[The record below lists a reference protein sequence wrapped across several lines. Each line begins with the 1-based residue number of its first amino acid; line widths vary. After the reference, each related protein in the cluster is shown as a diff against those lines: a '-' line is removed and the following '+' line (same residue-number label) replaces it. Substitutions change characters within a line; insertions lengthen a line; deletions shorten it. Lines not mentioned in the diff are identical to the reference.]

1 MLRLRGARGMPK
13 MGISPRRNAFKRL
26 VMAWQYSDKT
36 KILFMNAVNGNEN
49 SHFGEIADA
58 DGVGEHGSIA
68 CGDAMKFFFK
78 VRRAENPVDDVI
90 IAAKYSTFGCTS
102 AIASSEA
109 LCEIIEKGEYTPI
122 EALKIRNEDIVKFLE
137 GLPSQK
143 IHCSVMGAEALEAA
157 VADWSQKR
165 GVDLEALGV
174 YLESKE
180 DEGSRLVCTC
190 FNVTESE
197 LKRRIVELNLHT
209 IDDVI
214 GAIKAGG
221 ACGACQHA
229 PGGIQD
235 LLDAQWGVQDDTT
248 LDNVQK
254 MKLSPYQL
262 SKRIEAVLEED
273 IRPML
278 AADGGDVEIIDIKE
292 NLIYVDLTGACAT
305 CPGASG
311 TIQHVIE
318 KKLRDKVDDALR
330 VIQI

>member
-1 MLRLRGARGMPK
+1 
-13 MGISPRRNAFKRL
+13 
-26 VMAWQYSDKT
+26 MAWQYSDKT
-36 KILFMNAVNGNEN
+36 KILFMNAVKGDAK
-49 SHFGEIADA
+49 SHFGEIEDA

-68 CGDAMKFFFK
+68 CGDAMRFYFK
-78 VRRAENPVDDVI
+78 VKKAENPVDDKIV
-90 IAAKYSTFGCTS
+90 AAKYSTFGCTS

-109 LCEIIEKGEYTPI
+109 LCEIIERGDYTPI
-122 EALKIRNEDIVKFLE
+122 EALKISNDDIVQFLE

-157 VADWSQKR
+157 VADWAQKR
-165 GVDLEALGV
+165 GVDLEALGIH
-174 YLESKE
+174 LGIKE

-197 LKRRIVELNLHT
+197 LRRRIVELNLHT
-209 IDDVI
+209 IEDVI
-214 GAIKAGG
+214 GALKAGG

-235 LLDAQWGVQDDTT
+235 LLDERWGVQNQEVASTGE
-248 LDNVQK
+248 K
-254 MKLSPYQL
+254 PKISPFQL
-262 SKRIEAVLEED
+262 SKKIEAVVESD

-278 AADGGDVEIIDIKE
+278 ADDDGDIEIIDIKE
-292 NLIYVDLTGACAT
+292 NLVYVSLTGACAS

-311 TIQHVIE
+311 TIQHVVE
-318 KKLRDKVDDALR
+318 KTLREKVDDSLR

>member
-1 MLRLRGARGMPK
+1 
-13 MGISPRRNAFKRL
+13 
-26 VMAWQYSDKT
+26 MAWQYSDKT

-157 VADWSQKR
+157 VADWAQKR

-174 YLESKE
+174 HLESKE

-229 PGGIQD
+229 PGGIQG

-311 TIQHVIE
+311 TNQHGIE
-318 KKLRDKVDDALR
+318 KKLRDKVGDALR

>member
-1 MLRLRGARGMPK
+1 M
-13 MGISPRRNAFKRL
+13 
-26 VMAWQYSDKT
+26 MAWQYSDKT
-36 KILFMNAVNGNEN
+36 KILFMNAVNGNEK
-49 SHFGEIADA
+49 SHFGEIEDA

-90 IAAKYSTFGCTS
+90 VAAKYSTFGCTS

-157 VADWSQKR
+157 VADWAQKR
-165 GVDLEALGV
+165 GVDLEALGIQ
-174 YLESKE
+174 LESKQDE
-180 DEGSRLVCTC
+180 DSRLVCTC

-235 LLDAQWGVQDDTT
+235 LLDAQWGVQEDDA
-248 LDNVQK
+248 LDNIQK

-262 SKRIEAVLEED
+262 SKRIETVLAED
-273 IRPML
+273 VRPML
-278 AADGGDVEIIDIKE
+278 AADGGDVEIVDIKE
-292 NLIYVDLTGACAT
+292 NLVYVELTGACAS

-311 TIQHVIE
+311 TIQHVVE
-318 KKLRDKVDDALR
+318 KTLRNKVDDALR

>member
-1 MLRLRGARGMPK
+1 MKPCVFTG
-13 MGISPRRNAFKRL
+13 S
-26 VMAWQYSDKT
+26 
-36 KILFMNAVNGNEN
+36 AVAIVTP
-49 SHFGEIADA
+49 F
-58 DGVGEHGSIA
+58 
-68 CGDAMKFFFK
+68 CGD
-78 VRRAENPVDDVI
+78 
-90 IAAKYSTFGCTS
+90 
-102 AIASSEA
+102 
-109 LCEIIEKGEYTPI
+109 
-122 EALKIRNEDIVKFLE
+122 
-137 GLPSQK
+137 
-143 IHCSVMGAEALEAA
+143 
-157 VADWSQKR
+157 

-174 YLESKE
+174 HLESKE

-190 FNVTESE
+190 FNVTEAE

-235 LLDAQWGVQDDTT
+235 LLDAQWGIQDDTT

>member
-157 VADWSQKR
+157 VADWAQKR

-174 YLESKE
+174 HLESKE

-229 PGGIQD
+229 PGGI
-235 LLDAQWGVQDDTT
+235 QDDTT

>member
-1 MLRLRGARGMPK
+1 
-13 MGISPRRNAFKRL
+13 
-26 VMAWQYSDKT
+26 MAWQYSDKT

-49 SHFGEIADA
+49 SHFGAIADA

-78 VRRAENPVDDVI
+78 VRRAENPADDVI
-90 IAAKYSTFGCTS
+90 VSAKYSTFGCTS

-109 LCEIIEKGEYTPI
+109 LCEIIEKGAYTPI

-157 VADWSQKR
+157 VADWAQKR

-174 YLESKE
+174 HLESKE

-214 GAIKAGG
+214 GALKAGG

-235 LLDAQWGVQDDTT
+235 LLDAQWGAQTETCAET
-248 LDNVQK
+248 LQK
-254 MKLSPYQL
+254 IKISPYQL
-262 SKRIEAVLEED
+262 SKRIETVLEED

-278 AADGGDVEIIDIKE
+278 AADEGDAEIIDIKE
-292 NLIYVDLTGACAT
+292 NLVYIALTGACAT

-318 KKLRDKVDDALR
+318 KTLREKVDDALR
-330 VIQI
+330 VIPV

>member
-1 MLRLRGARGMPK
+1 
-13 MGISPRRNAFKRL
+13 
-26 VMAWQYSDKT
+26 MAWQYSDKT

-78 VRRAENPVDDVI
+78 VRHAENPADDVI
-90 IAAKYSTFGCTS
+90 VSAKYSTFGCTS

-157 VADWSQKR
+157 VADWAQKR

-174 YLESKE
+174 HLESKE

-209 IDDVI
+209 TDDVI
-214 GAIKAGG
+214 GALKAGG

-235 LLDAQWGVQDDTT
+235 LLDAQWGEQTEASAET
-248 LDNVQK
+248 LQK
-254 MKLSPYQL
+254 IKISPYQL
-262 SKRIEAVLEED
+262 SKRIETVLEED

-278 AADGGDVEIIDIKE
+278 AADEGDAEIIDIKE
-292 NLIYVDLTGACAT
+292 NLVYVALTGACAT

-318 KKLRDKVDDALR
+318 KTLREKVDDALR
-330 VIQI
+330 VIPV

>member
-68 CGDAMKFFFK
+68 CVDAMKFFFK

-157 VADWSQKR
+157 VADWAQKR

-174 YLESKE
+174 HLESKE

>member
-1 MLRLRGARGMPK
+1 
-13 MGISPRRNAFKRL
+13 
-26 VMAWQYSDKT
+26 MAWQYSDKT
-36 KILFMNAVNGNEN
+36 KILFMNAVNGNDK
-49 SHFGEIADA
+49 SHFGEIEDA

-68 CGDAMKFFFK
+68 CGDAMRFFFK
-78 VRRAENPVDDVI
+78 VRKADNPVEDKI

-122 EALKIRNEDIVKFLE
+122 EALKIRNEDIVQFLE

-157 VADWSQKR
+157 VADWAKKR
-165 GVDLEALGV
+165 NVDLEAMGIKLG
-174 YLESKE
+174 LKE

-190 FNVTESE
+190 FNITESE

-214 GAIKAGG
+214 GALKAGG

-235 LLDAQWGVQDDTT
+235 LLDERWGVQAEETT
-248 LDNVQK
+248 SSESTCK
-254 MKLSPYQL
+254 PKLSAFQL
-262 SKRIEAVLEED
+262 SKRIEAVIESD

-278 AADGGDVEIIDIKE
+278 ADDNGDVEIIDIKE
-292 NLIYVDLTGACAT
+292 NLVYVTLTGACAT

-311 TIQHVIE
+311 TIQYVIE
-318 KKLRDKVDDALR
+318 KKLRENVDDSLR
-330 VIQI
+330 VIQV

>member
-1 MLRLRGARGMPK
+1 
-13 MGISPRRNAFKRL
+13 
-26 VMAWQYSDKT
+26 MAWQYSDKT
-36 KILFMNAVNGNEN
+36 KILFMNAVNGNEK
-49 SHFGEIADA
+49 SHFGEIEDA

-90 IAAKYSTFGCTS
+90 VAAKYSTFGCTS

-157 VADWSQKR
+157 VADWAQKR

-174 YLESKE
+174 RLESRQDE
-180 DEGSRLVCTC
+180 DSRLVCTC

-235 LLDAQWGVQDDTT
+235 LLDAQWGVQEDDA
-248 LDNVQK
+248 LDNIQK

-262 SKRIEAVLEED
+262 SKRIEAVLIED

-278 AADGGDVEIIDIKE
+278 AADGGDVEIVDIKE
-292 NLIYVDLTGACAT
+292 NLVYVELTGACAS

-318 KKLRDKVDDALR
+318 KTLRNKVDDALR

>member
-1 MLRLRGARGMPK
+1 
-13 MGISPRRNAFKRL
+13 
-26 VMAWQYSDKT
+26 MAWEYSDKT
-36 KILFMNAVNGNEN
+36 KILFMNAVNGDAK
-49 SHFGEIADA
+49 SHFGEIEDA

-78 VRRAENPVDDVI
+78 VKKAENPVEDKI

-109 LCEIIEKGEYTPI
+109 LCEIIERGEYTPL
-122 EALKIRNEDIVKFLE
+122 EALKIRNEDIVQFLE

-157 VADWSQKR
+157 VANWAERR
-165 GVDLEALGV
+165 GVDLEALGIK
-174 YLESKE
+174 LGIKE
-180 DEGSRLVCTC
+180 DDESRLVCTC

-214 GAIKAGG
+214 GALKAGG

-235 LLDAQWGVQDDTT
+235 LLDERWGACDMAQLEDEKHDAP
-248 LDNVQK
+248 
-254 MKLSPYQL
+254 KLSPFQL
-262 SKRIEAVLEED
+262 SKKIESVLESD

-292 NLIYVDLTGACAT
+292 HLVYVELTGACAT

-311 TIQHVIE
+311 TIQYVIE
-318 KKLRDKVDDALR
+318 KKLRELVDDALR
-330 VIQI
+330 VIQV

>member
-1 MLRLRGARGMPK
+1 
-13 MGISPRRNAFKRL
+13 
-26 VMAWQYSDKT
+26 MAWQYSDKT

-78 VRRAENPVDDVI
+78 VRRAENPADDVI
-90 IAAKYSTFGCTS
+90 VSAKYSTFGCTS

-157 VADWSQKR
+157 VADWAQKR

-174 YLESKE
+174 HLESKE

-209 IDDVI
+209 IDDVS
-214 GAIKAGG
+214 GALKAGG

-235 LLDAQWGVQDDTT
+235 LLDAQWGEQTEASAET
-248 LDNVQK
+248 LQK
-254 MKLSPYQL
+254 IKISPYQL
-262 SKRIEAVLEED
+262 SKRIETVLEED

-278 AADGGDVEIIDIKE
+278 AADEGDAEIIDIKE
-292 NLIYVDLTGACAT
+292 NLVYVALTGACAT

-318 KKLRDKVDDALR
+318 KTLREKVDDALR
-330 VIQI
+330 VIPV

>member
-1 MLRLRGARGMPK
+1 
-13 MGISPRRNAFKRL
+13 
-26 VMAWQYSDKT
+26 MAWQYSDKT
-36 KILFMNAVNGNEN
+36 KILFMNAVKGDEK
-49 SHFGEIADA
+49 SHFGEIEDA

-68 CGDAMKFFFK
+68 CGDAMRFYFK
-78 VRRAENPVDDVI
+78 VKKGATPLEDKI

-109 LCEIIEKGEYTPI
+109 LCEIIERGDYTPI
-122 EALKIRNEDIVKFLE
+122 EALKIRNEDIVQFLE

-157 VADWSQKR
+157 VADWAKKR
-165 GVDLEALGV
+165 GVDLEAMGIKLGI
-174 YLESKE
+174 KE

-190 FNVTESE
+190 FNITESE

-214 GAIKAGG
+214 GALKAGG
-221 ACGACQHA
+221 ACGSCQHA

-235 LLDAQWGVQDDTT
+235 LLDERWGVQE
-248 LDNVQK
+248 DNASTVGLSTP
-254 MKLSPYQL
+254 KLSPFQL
-262 SKRIEAVLEED
+262 SKKIESVIEND

-278 AADGGDVEIIDIKE
+278 ADDNGDVEIIDIKE
-292 NLIYVDLTGACAT
+292 NLIYVSLTGACAT

-311 TIQHVIE
+311 TIQYVIE
-318 KKLRDKVDDALR
+318 KKLREQVDNALR
-330 VIQI
+330 VIQV

>member
-1 MLRLRGARGMPK
+1 
-13 MGISPRRNAFKRL
+13 
-26 VMAWQYSDKT
+26 MAWQYSDKT
-36 KILFMNAVNGNEN
+36 KILFMNAVNGDSK
-49 SHFGEIADA
+49 SHFGEIEDA

-68 CGDAMKFFFK
+68 CGDAMRFYFK
-78 VRRAENPVDDVI
+78 VQKAENPVDDKI

-122 EALKIRNEDIVKFLE
+122 QALKIRNEDIVQFLE

-157 VADWSQKR
+157 VADWAKKR
-165 GVDLEALGV
+165 NVDLEAMGIKLG
-174 YLESKE
+174 LKE

-190 FNVTESE
+190 FNITESE

-214 GAIKAGG
+214 GALKAGG

-235 LLDAQWGVQDDTT
+235 LLDERWGVQSEDSASSESTC
-248 LDNVQK
+248 K
-254 MKLSPYQL
+254 PKLSAFQL
-262 SKRIEAVLEED
+262 AKRIEAVIEAD

-278 AADGGDVEIIDIKE
+278 ADDNGDVEIIDIKE
-292 NLIYVDLTGACAT
+292 NLIYVTLTGACAT

-311 TIQHVIE
+311 TIQYVIE
-318 KKLRDKVDDALR
+318 KKLRENVDDSLR
-330 VIQI
+330 VIQV

>member
-1 MLRLRGARGMPK
+1 MY
-13 MGISPRRNAFKRL
+13 PRRTGQLSEEN
-26 VMAWQYSDKT
+26 MAWQYSDKT
-36 KILFMNAVNGNEN
+36 KILFMNAVNGNEK
-49 SHFGEIADA
+49 SHFGEIEDA

-78 VRRAENPVDDVI
+78 VKKGETPLEDKI
-90 IAAKYSTFGCTS
+90 IEAKYSTFGCTS

-109 LCEIIEKGEYTPI
+109 LCEIIEKGDYTPI
-122 EALKIRNEDIVKFLE
+122 EALKIRNEDIVQFLE

-157 VADWSQKR
+157 VANWAERR
-165 GVDLEALGV
+165 GVDLEALGIK
-174 YLESKE
+174 LGLKE

-190 FNVTESE
+190 FNITESE
-197 LKRRIVELNLHT
+197 LRRKIVELNLHT

-214 GAIKAGG
+214 GALKAGG

-235 LLDAQWGVQDDTT
+235 LLDERWGVQSEDAPKAESTG
-248 LDNVQK
+248 K
-254 MKLSPYQL
+254 PKLSPFQL
-262 SKRIEAVLEED
+262 SKKIESVIETE

-278 AADGGDVEIIDIKE
+278 ADDNGDIEIVDIKE
-292 NLIYVDLTGACAT
+292 NLVYVELKGACTT

-311 TIQHVIE
+311 TIQYVVE
-318 KKLRDKVDDALR
+318 KKLRELVDDSLR

>member
-1 MLRLRGARGMPK
+1 
-13 MGISPRRNAFKRL
+13 
-26 VMAWQYSDKT
+26 MAWQYSDKT
-36 KILFMNAVNGNEN
+36 KILFMNAVNGDSK
-49 SHFGEIADA
+49 SHFGEIEDA

-68 CGDAMKFFFK
+68 CGDAMRFYFK
-78 VRRAENPVDDVI
+78 VQKAENPVDDKI

-122 EALKIRNEDIVKFLE
+122 QALKIRNEDIVQFLE

-157 VADWSQKR
+157 VADWAQKR
-165 GVDLEALGV
+165 GVDLEAHGIKLGM
-174 YLESKE
+174 KE
-180 DEGSRLVCTC
+180 DEDSRLVCTC

-209 IDDVI
+209 IEDVI
-214 GAIKAGG
+214 GALKAGG

-235 LLDAQWGVQDDTT
+235 LLDERWGSQTCDAAAEATT
-248 LDNVQK
+248 TP
-254 MKLSPYQL
+254 KLSAFQL
-262 SKRIEAVLEED
+262 AKRIEAVIESD

-278 AADGGDVEIIDIKE
+278 ADDNGDVEIIDIKE
-292 NLIYVDLTGACAT
+292 NLVYVTLTGACAT

-311 TIQHVIE
+311 TIQYVIE
-318 KKLRDKVDDALR
+318 KKLRENVDDSLR
-330 VIQI
+330 VIQV

>member
-1 MLRLRGARGMPK
+1 MRA
-13 MGISPRRNAFKRL
+13 AFEGVNSKHDFN
-26 VMAWQYSDKT
+26 VEVNMAWQYSDKT
-36 KILFMNAVNGNEN
+36 KILFVNAINGDAR
-49 SHFGEIADA
+49 SHFGEIEDA

-78 VRRAENPVDDVI
+78 VEKAENPVNDKIVL
-90 IAAKYSTFGCTS
+90 AKYSTFGCTS

-109 LCEIIEKGEYTPI
+109 LCEIIEKGDYTPI
-122 EALKIRNEDIVKFLE
+122 QALNISNDDIVKFLE

-157 VADWSQKR
+157 VADWAKKR

-174 YLESKE
+174 HLSMKDNE
-180 DEGSRLVCTC
+180 DSRLVCTC
-190 FNVTESE
+190 FNVTEAE

-209 IDDVI
+209 IEDVI
-214 GAIKAGG
+214 GALKAGG

-235 LLDAQWGVQDDTT
+235 LLDERWGKQTEAVSENTAAP
-248 LDNVQK
+248 
-254 MKLSPYQL
+254 KLSPFQL
-262 SKRIEAVLEED
+262 SKKIEAVLESD

-278 AADGGDVEIIDIKE
+278 ADDNGDVEIIDIKE
-292 NLIYVDLTGACAT
+292 NLVYVELKGACAT

-311 TIQHVIE
+311 TIQYVIE
-318 KKLRDKVDDALR
+318 KKLRELVDDSLR
-330 VIQI
+330 VINI

>member
-157 VADWSQKR
+157 VADWAQKR

-174 YLESKE
+174 HLESKE

-221 ACGACQHA
+221 AWGACQHA

>member
-157 VADWSQKR
+157 VADWAQKR

-174 YLESKE
+174 HLENKE

-273 IRPML
+273 ILPML

>member
-1 MLRLRGARGMPK
+1 MLTFQEV
-13 MGISPRRNAFKRL
+13 N
-26 VMAWQYSDKT
+26 MAWQYSDKT
-36 KILFMNAVNGNEN
+36 KILFMNAVNGNEK
-49 SHFGEIADA
+49 SHFGEIEDA

-68 CGDAMKFFFK
+68 CGDAMRFFFK
-78 VRRAENPVDDVI
+78 VQKADNPVDDKI

-109 LCEIIEKGEYTPI
+109 LCEIIERGEYTPI
-122 EALKIRNEDIVKFLE
+122 QALKIRNEDIVQFLE

-157 VADWSQKR
+157 VADWAQKR
-165 GVDLEALGV
+165 GVDLEAMGIKLG
-174 YLESKE
+174 LKE

-190 FNVTESE
+190 FNITEAE

-214 GAIKAGG
+214 GALKAGG

-235 LLDAQWGVQDDTT
+235 LLDERWGVQEETADTPAT
-248 LDNVQK
+248 CTP
-254 MKLSPYQL
+254 KLSAFQL
-262 SKRIEAVLEED
+262 AKRIEAVIESD

-278 AADGGDVEIIDIKE
+278 ADDNGDVEIIDIKE
-292 NLIYVDLTGACAT
+292 NLVYVTLTGACAT

-311 TIQHVIE
+311 TIQYVIE
-318 KKLRDKVDDALR
+318 KKLRENVDDSLR
-330 VIQI
+330 VIQV

>member
-78 VRRAENPVDDVI
+78 VRPAENPVDDVI

-157 VADWSQKR
+157 VADWAQKR
-165 GVDLEALGV
+165 GVDLEALDV
-174 YLESKE
+174 HLESKE

-262 SKRIEAVLEED
+262 AKRIEAVLEED

-278 AADGGDVEIIDIKE
+278 AADGGDVEIIDIKA

>member
-1 MLRLRGARGMPK
+1 M
-13 MGISPRRNAFKRL
+13 
-26 VMAWQYSDKT
+26 MAWQYSDKT
-36 KILFMNAVNGNEN
+36 KILFMNAVNGNEK
-49 SHFGEIADA
+49 SHFGEIEDA

-90 IAAKYSTFGCTS
+90 VAAKYSTFGCTS

-157 VADWSQKR
+157 VADWAQKR
-165 GVDLEALGV
+165 GVDLEALGIQ
-174 YLESKE
+174 LESKQDE
-180 DEGSRLVCTC
+180 DSRLVCTC

-235 LLDAQWGVQDDTT
+235 LLDAQWGVQEDDA
-248 LDNVQK
+248 LDNIQK

-262 SKRIEAVLEED
+262 SKRIETVLVED
-273 IRPML
+273 VRPML
-278 AADGGDVEIIDIKE
+278 AADGGDVEIVDIKE
-292 NLIYVDLTGACAT
+292 NLVYVELTGACAS

-318 KKLRDKVDDALR
+318 KTLRNKVDDALR

>member
-1 MLRLRGARGMPK
+1 
-13 MGISPRRNAFKRL
+13 
-26 VMAWQYSDKT
+26 MAWQYSDKT

-90 IAAKYSTFGCTS
+90 IAANYSTFGCTS

-157 VADWSQKR
+157 VADWAQKR

-174 YLESKE
+174 HLESKE

-221 ACGACQHA
+221 ACGACQHD
-229 PGGIQD
+229 PGGIQEF
-235 LLDAQWGVQDDTT
+235 LDAQWGVQDDTT

>member
-122 EALKIRNEDIVKFLE
+122 EALKIRNEDIHKFLE

-157 VADWSQKR
+157 VADWAQKR
-165 GVDLEALGV
+165 GVDLGAFGV
-174 YLESKE
+174 HLESKE

-197 LKRRIVELNLHT
+197 LKRRIVELNRHT

-235 LLDAQWGVQDDTT
+235 LLDAQWGIQDDTT

>member
-1 MLRLRGARGMPK
+1 M
-13 MGISPRRNAFKRL
+13 
-26 VMAWQYSDKT
+26 
-36 KILFMNAVNGNEN
+36 
-49 SHFGEIADA
+49 
-58 DGVGEHGSIA
+58 
-68 CGDAMKFFFK
+68 
-78 VRRAENPVDDVI
+78 RRAENPVDDVI

-157 VADWSQKR
+157 VADWAQKR

-174 YLESKE
+174 HLESKE

-235 LLDAQWGVQDDTT
+235 LLDAQWGIQDDTT

>member
-1 MLRLRGARGMPK
+1 MY
-13 MGISPRRNAFKRL
+13 ISSFMFLNE
-26 VMAWQYSDKT
+26 VNMAWQYSDKT
-36 KILFMNAVNGNEN
+36 KILFMNAVNGNDK
-49 SHFGEIADA
+49 SHFGEIEDA

-68 CGDAMKFFFK
+68 CGDAMRFYFK
-78 VRRAENPVDDVI
+78 VKKADNPVDDKI

-122 EALKIRNEDIVKFLE
+122 EALKIRNEDIVQFLE

-157 VADWSQKR
+157 VADWAQKR
-165 GVDLEALGV
+165 GVDLESLGIKLAL
-174 YLESKE
+174 KE

-190 FNVTESE
+190 FNVTEAE

-214 GAIKAGG
+214 GALKAGG

-235 LLDAQWGVQDDTT
+235 LLDERWGVQSED
-248 LDNVQK
+248 VSSVSACAP
-254 MKLSPYQL
+254 KLSAFQL
-262 SKRIEAVLEED
+262 SKKIESVIEKD
-273 IRPML
+273 VRPML
-278 AADGGDVEIIDIKE
+278 ADDNGDVEIIDIKE
-292 NLIYVDLTGACAT
+292 NLVYVSLTGACAT

-311 TIQHVIE
+311 TIQYVIE
-318 KKLRDKVDDALR
+318 KKLREQVDDSLR
-330 VIQI
+330 VIQV

>member
-102 AIASSEA
+102 AIASSAA

-157 VADWSQKR
+157 VADWAQKR

-174 YLESKE
+174 HLESKE

-209 IDDVI
+209 SDDVI